1 VNYKLTEDAKADLK
15 RIYRRGFIEFGEARA
30 DQYYLDII
38 ERFEQLSEHPESY
51 PAVDH
56 IAKSMRR
63 SVCGRDTI
71 YYEMVDTGIL
81 ILFILGSQDIKRR
94 LKQLRT

>member
-1 VNYKLTEDAKADLK
+1 MNYKLTEDAKADLK
-15 RIYRRGFIEFGEARA
+15 RIYRRGFTEFGEARA
-30 DQYYLDII
+30 DQYYLDVI
-38 ERFEQLSEHPESY
+38 ERFEQLAEHPESY

-56 IAKSMRR
+56 IEKGMRK

-71 YYEMVDTGIL
+71 YYEIIDTGVL

-94 LKQLRT
+94 LKQLRA